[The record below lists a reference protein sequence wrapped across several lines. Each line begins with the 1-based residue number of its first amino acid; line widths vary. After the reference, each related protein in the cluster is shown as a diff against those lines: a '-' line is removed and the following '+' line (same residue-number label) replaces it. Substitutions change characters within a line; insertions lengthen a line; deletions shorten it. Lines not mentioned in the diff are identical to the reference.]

1 MNERGRATLTMKES
15 LRVSVGAVVLAL
27 ATLAAVIF
35 AWLNFVQRSHYDMVD
50 DGVAWSDTPSGIEA
64 WKIVPD
70 SPASTAGIHPGDIL
84 LAIDDAPVPN
94 ASHVARRLF
103 RAGLWTQLRYKL
115 SRNGEEFE
123 TRLITTP
130 PHKPITVENY
140 LRVVG
145 LLYLF
150 IGLFIFIRRWNA
162 PRAVHFYIFCLVS
175 FILYSFQY
183 SGKLDAFDLEVYWSS
198 VVARLLAP
206 ALLLHFALVFPERS
220 ESPRKSLLKFAA
232 VYAPALLLLL
242 VHVLVAINALG
253 FVPTTRS
260 RVTLDQIELSFLGA
274 YFLVAGLVFHLSY
287 RRSRSGILRQQLKW
301 LTGGTLAGSLP
312 FAVFY
317 ILPYVFDAKTTQPWM
332 QFSALTLVLIPLCFG
347 YAIIRYRLMDVDII
361 FKRGLAYTAATAAVA
376 AIYFALV
383 ALIAEIFHAQAS
395 GPVAG
400 MIAIVIAAFLFQPFR
415 EGIQARLDRFFY
427 RDRLNYRRTLIEFGR
442 TLTNE
447 VRLEPMLG
455 SVMDRVSQTL
465 LVDRLAIFVEDAQRP
480 GEMRLARS
488 MGVRLAQPLDLSF
501 ISPSRPEFTTGP
513 MFFESPR
520 SARDVSDSVRRSL
533 EQLDLNYFIPC
544 RIREHTVAVLGLGK
558 TVDGDFL
565 SSDDVELVQT
575 IAGYVAIAL
584 DNAQLYSS
592 LEQKAVEVARLKD
605 FSENIVESLTVGV
618 LAIDLQGTVEAWNS
632 KMEQLIGVA
641 RGDAVGKPLAE
652 LLPRELALE
661 IEARNDQ
668 EQITGIYKHRF
679 LHQGRAVVLNVSITP
694 LGGKSGEHIGRLL
707 LFDDVPQRER
717 LEEQMSQTEKL
728 TSLGLLAA
736 GVAHEVNTPL
746 AVISNYIQMHAKQMP
761 EDDPRNMIIDKI
773 VKQTFRA
780 SEIVNNLL
788 NFSRTGSSELSDVDV
803 NRVIEETL
811 SLVAHPLK
819 TSQIQVVK
827 QLTEGIPAVRGSA
840 NKLQQVFL
848 NLFLNARDAMP
859 TGGMLE
865 IRTGSHN
872 GSVEVEVV
880 DTGNGIPREYIHK
893 IFDPFFTTKPGGR
906 GTGLGLSVSYGIIKE
921 HSGKI
926 DVRSTPGRGTS
937 FHVEFPAVRKPV
949 HV

>member
-1 MNERGRATLTMKES
+1 MKEN
-15 LRVSVGAVVLAL
+15 LRVRVGAVVLAL

-35 AWLNFVQRSHYDMVD
+35 AWLNFVQRSRYDIVD
-50 DGVAWSDTPSGIEA
+50 DGVAWTDSPNGIEA
-64 WKIVPD
+64 WKVAAG
-70 SPASTAGIHPGDIL
+70 SPASMAGIRTGDVL
-84 LAIDDAPVPN
+84 LAINDAPVPS
-94 ASHVARRLF
+94 AARVARRLY

-130 PHKPITVENY
+130 AQKPLHVENY
-140 LRVVG
+140 LRFVG

-162 PRAVHFYIFCLVS
+162 PRAVHFYVFCLVS
-175 FILYSFQY
+175 FILYSFQF

-198 VVARLLAP
+198 IIARLLAP
-206 ALLLHFALVFPERS
+206 ALLLHFALVFPERA
-220 ESPRKSLLKFAA
+220 ESSRNSLLKLAA
-232 VYAPALLLLL
+232 VYAPPLVLLL
-242 VHVLVAINALG
+242 VHILAAINALG

-260 RVTLDQIELSFLGA
+260 RVALDQLELGFLGFCFLSAGIVFYLSF
-274 YFLVAGLVFHLSY
+274 
-287 RRSRSGILRQQLKW
+287 RRSRSGVLRQQLKW

-312 FAVFY
+312 FSLLY
-317 ILPYVFDAKTTQPWM
+317 ILPFAFDAATKSWM
-332 QFSALTLVLIPLCFG
+332 QFTALSLVLIPLCFG

-383 ALIAEIFHAQAS
+383 ALIAQIFPLQSS
-395 GPVAG
+395 GPVTG
-400 MIAIVIAAFLFQPFR
+400 MIAIVVAAFLFQPFR

-427 RDRLNYRRTLIEFGR
+427 RDRLDYRRTLIEFGS

-465 LVDRLAIFVEDAQRP
+465 LVDRLAIFVEDQENP
-480 GEMRLARS
+480 GAMRLARS
-488 MGVRLAQPLDLSF
+488 MGVRLSEPLNLTF
-501 ISPSRPEFTTGP
+501 IAPTRQEFARGP
-513 MFFESPR
+513 IFFESPR
-520 SARDVSDSVRRSL
+520 SARDVSESVRRTL

-584 DNAQLYSS
+584 DNSQLYTS
-592 LEQKAVEVARLKD
+592 LEQKALEVARLKD
-605 FSENIVESLTVGV
+605 FSENIVESLNVGV
-618 LAIDLQGTVEAWNS
+618 LAIDLEGTVEAWNTR
-632 KMEQLIGVA
+632 MEQLFGVA
-641 RGDAVGKPLAE
+641 RNDAVGRPLSE
-652 LLPRELALE
+652 LLPPELVHE
-661 IEARNDQ
+661 IASRGDQ
-668 EQITGIYKHRF
+668 EQVTGIYKHR
-679 LHQGRAVVLNVSITP
+679 LVHQGKSVVINVSITP
-694 LGGKSGEHIGRLL
+694 LVGKSAERIGRLL
-707 LFDDVPQRER
+707 LFDDVTQRDR
-717 LEEQMSQTEKL
+717 MEEQLTQTEKL

-746 AVISNYIQMHAKQMP
+746 AVISNYIQMLAKQMS
-761 EDDPRNMIIDKI
+761 EGDPRHTIIDKI

-788 NFSRTGSSELSDVDV
+788 NFSRTGPGELADVDL
-803 NRVIEETL
+803 NRVVEETL

-819 TSQIQVVK
+819 ASQIQVVK
-827 QLTEGIPAVRGSA
+827 QLTEGIPPVRGSA

-859 TGGMLE
+859 SGGMLE
-865 IRTGSHN
+865 VRSAVHN
-872 GSVEVEVV
+872 GSVEVEVA
-880 DTGNGIPREYIHK
+880 DTGNGITREHIHK
-893 IFDPFFTTKPGGR
+893 IFDPFFTTKTSGR

-921 HSGKI
+921 HAGKI

-937 FHVEFPAVRKPV
+937 FHVEFPAVRKSV

>member
-1 MNERGRATLTMKES
+1 MKEN
-15 LRVSVGAVVLAL
+15 LRVRVGAVVLAL

-35 AWLNFVQRSHYDMVD
+35 AWLNFLQRSRYDIVD
-50 DGVAWSDTPSGIEA
+50 DGVAWTDSSNGIEA
-64 WKIVPD
+64 WKVAAN
-70 SPASTAGIHPGDIL
+70 SPASMAGIRTGDVL
-84 LAIDDAPVPN
+84 LAINDAPVPS
-94 ASHVARRLF
+94 AAHVARRLY

-130 PHKPITVENY
+130 AQKPLHVENY
-140 LRVVG
+140 LRFVG

-162 PRAVHFYIFCLVS
+162 PRAVHFYVFCLVS
-175 FILYSFQY
+175 FILYSFQF

-198 VVARLLAP
+198 IIARLLAP
-206 ALLLHFALVFPERS
+206 ALLLHFALVFPERA
-220 ESPRKSLLKFAA
+220 ESSRSSLLKFAA
-232 VYAPALLLLL
+232 VYTPPLVLLL
-242 VHVLVAINALG
+242 VHILAAVNALG

-260 RVTLDQIELSFLGA
+260 RVALDQLELGFLGLCFLCAGIVFYLSF
-274 YFLVAGLVFHLSY
+274 
-287 RRSRSGILRQQLKW
+287 RRSRSGVLRQQLKW

-312 FAVFY
+312 FSLLY
-317 ILPYVFDAKTTQPWM
+317 ILPFAFDAATKSWM
-332 QFSALTLVLIPLCFG
+332 QFTALSLVLIPLCFG

-383 ALIAEIFHAQAS
+383 ALIAQIFPLQSS
-395 GPVAG
+395 GPVTG
-400 MIAIVIAAFLFQPFR
+400 MIAIVVAAFLFQPFR

-427 RDRLNYRRTLIEFGR
+427 RDRLDYRRTLIEFGS

-465 LVDRLAIFVEDAQRP
+465 LVDRLAIFVEDQQNP
-480 GEMRLARS
+480 GAMRLARS
-488 MGVRLAQPLDLSF
+488 MGVRLSEPLNIDF
-501 ISPSRPEFTTGP
+501 IAPTRPEFARGP
-513 MFFESPR
+513 IFFESPR
-520 SARDVSDSVRRSL
+520 SARDVSESVRRTL

-544 RIREHTVAVLGLGK
+544 RIREHSVAVLGLGK

-584 DNAQLYSS
+584 DNSQLYSS
-592 LEQKAVEVARLKD
+592 LEQKALEVARLKD
-605 FSENIVESLTVGV
+605 FSENIVESLNVGV
-618 LAIDLQGTVEAWNS
+618 LAIDLEGTVEAWNTR
-632 KMEQLIGVA
+632 MEQLFGVA
-641 RGDAVGKPLAE
+641 RNDAVGRPLSE
-652 LLPRELALE
+652 LLPPELVQE
-661 IEARNDQ
+661 IAARGDE
-668 EQITGIYKHRF
+668 EQVTGIYKHR
-679 LHQGRAVVLNVSITP
+679 LVHQGKSVVINVSITP
-694 LGGKSGEHIGRLL
+694 LVGKSAERIGRLL
-707 LFDDVPQRER
+707 LFDDVNQRDR
-717 LEEQMSQTEKL
+717 MEEQLTQTEKL

-746 AVISNYIQMHAKQMP
+746 AVISNYIQMLAKQMP
-761 EDDPRNMIIDKI
+761 EGDPRHTIIDKI

-788 NFSRTGSSELSDVDV
+788 NFSRTGPGELADVDL
-803 NRVIEETL
+803 NRVVEETL

-819 TSQIQVVK
+819 ASQIQVVK
-827 QLTEGIPAVRGSA
+827 QLTEGLPPVRGSA

-859 TGGMLE
+859 SGGMLE
-865 IRTGSHN
+865 VRSAVHN

-880 DTGNGIPREYIHK
+880 DTGNGITREHIHK
-893 IFDPFFTTKPGGR
+893 IFDPFFTTKTSGR

-921 HSGKI
+921 HAGKI

-937 FHVEFPAVRKPV
+937 FHVEFPAVRKSV

>member
-1 MNERGRATLTMKES
+1 MKES

-50 DGVAWSDTPSGIEA
+50 DGVAWSDSPSGIEA

-162 PRAVHFYIFCLVS
+162 PRAIHFYIFCLVS

-198 VVARLLAP
+198 VIARLLAP

-220 ESPRKSLLKFAA
+220 ESPQKSLAKFAA
-232 VYAPALLLLL
+232 VYAPALTLLL
-242 VHVLVAINALG
+242 VHVLAAMNALG

-260 RVTLDQIELSFLGA
+260 RMTLDQIELSFLGA
-274 YFLVAGLVFHLSY
+274 YFLIAGLVFHLSY

-317 ILPYVFDAKTTQPWM
+317 ILPYVFNAKTEPWM
-332 QFSALTLVLIPLCFG
+332 QFSALSLVLIPLCFG

-376 AIYFALV
+376 AVYFALV
-383 ALIAEIFHAQAS
+383 ALMAEIFHAQAS

-465 LVDRLAIFVEDAQRP
+465 LVDRLAIFVEDSERP

-501 ISPSRPEFTTGP
+501 ISPARPEFTTGP
-513 MFFESPR
+513 IFFESPR
-520 SARDVSDSVRRSL
+520 SAREVTDSVRRSL

-618 LAIDLQGTVEAWNS
+618 LAIDLNGTVEAWNS
-632 KMEQLIGVA
+632 KMEQLFGVG
-641 RGDAVGKPLAE
+641 RSEAVGKPLSQ
-652 LLPRELALE
+652 LLPQELALE
-661 IEARNDQ
+661 IEARGDQ

-679 LHQGRAVVLNVSITP
+679 QHEGRSVVLNVSITP
-694 LGGKSGEHIGRLL
+694 LVGKSGERIGRLL
-707 LFDDVPQRER
+707 LFDDVTQRER
-717 LEEQMSQTEKL
+717 MEEQMSQTEKL

-746 AVISNYIQMHAKQMP
+746 AVISNYIQMLAKQMP

-788 NFSRTGSSELSDVDV
+788 NFSRTGSSELSDVNV

-937 FHVEFPAVRKPV
+937 FHVEFPAVRKAV